1 MFGQI
6 ISVAIVSSFLVTF
19 EHTDC
24 PHLLSITGEGDV
36 VLSKNGS
43 SVSVLQI
50 NNNTNWNVH
59 MIDVHNFST
68 FQWPELLIDGVKMI
82 SVEGEGSVSLN
93 LNSIN
98 FLCPVSQFAGGTTP
112 EEEQTVQRRHPGP
125 GLYAIICLPLLA
137 VIFSFFTGLKIDYSD
152 FTRIFNLYKRVNT
165 ETTV

>member
-6 ISVAIVSSFLVTF
+6 ISFAIASSFLVTF

-24 PHLLSITGEGDV
+24 PHLLSITGGGNV

-50 NNNTNWNVH
+50 NNNSNWNVH

-82 SVEGEGSVSLN
+82 SVEGEGTVSLH
-93 LNSIN
+93 LNNIK
-98 FLCPVSQFAGGTTP
+98 FLCPISQFEGGITP
-112 EEEQTVQRRHPGP
+112 VKKQTMQKRHYDS
-125 GLYAIICLPLLA
+125 LYAIICLPLLV
-137 VIFSFFTGLKIDYSD
+137 VILSFFMGLKLDYSD
-152 FTRIFNLYKRVNT
+152 FMHIFNVYKRVNK